1 MSTSETPKLTFDDFQ
16 LSEPVRR
23 AVRDANFTT
32 PTPVQ
37 HAAIPLILQNRDV
50 LATAQTGTGK
60 TAAFTLPMIDRLAGG
75 RARARMP
82 RALILEP
89 VRELALQVQEQV
101 ELFSAHVNLS
111 SELFIG
117 GVNIGPQIKQ
127 ASQSIDI
134 MIATPG
140 RLLDLFDRGVLLL
153 IGVEMLVIDEA
164 DRMLDMGFIP
174 DIERIVA
181 KLPTKRQTVMLSATM
196 PTEVGRIAHR
206 FLQRPARVSV
216 APPSAATEL
225 VDQSLIHCQASAKDR
240 TLRSLLRNH
249 AVETALVFCNRKRT
263 VDDLLKTLRR
273 DGLPVAALH
282 GDMAQPVRLQTMDGF
297 RNGSIRFLVA
307 TDVAGRGLDIQGISH
322 VFNYDVP
329 TQPEDYVHHIGRTGR
344 AGIRGASVTLATPPE
359 RDHIQAIEKLM
370 KFKIPVRDA
379 DASGSIQT
387 GAAGTG
393 RFATRANTSAVARP
407 SERQARS
414 DLPEQGNN
422 AAPARR
428 RAAPIRKKPN
438 EVPAPEP
445 KKLPSWSEKVGRARR
460 QNRDSADRAPP
471 NMVAG
476 SPLRQKPVPRQDAD
490 TRSDRRAGR
499 KAASGT
505 RSFRDT
511 EDVPAFLRAPV
522 PLGD

>member
-1 MSTSETPKLTFDDFQ
+1 MSTSETPTLTFDDFQ

-23 AVRDANFTT
+23 AIRDANFTT

-37 HAAIPLILQNRDV
+37 HAAIPLLLQRRDV

-60 TAAFTLPMIDRLAGG
+60 TAAFTLPLIDRLAGG

-117 GVNIGPQIKQ
+117 GVNIGPQMRQ
-127 ASQSIDI
+127 AAQPIDI

-140 RLLDLFDRGVLLL
+140 RFLDLFDRGALLL

-181 KLPTKRQTVMLSATM
+181 KLPTKRQTVMLAATM
-196 PTEVGRIAHR
+196 PTEIARIAHR
-206 FLQRPARVSV
+206 FLRRPARVSV
-216 APPSAATEL
+216 APPSAPTEL
-225 VDQSLIHCQASAKDR
+225 VDQSLIHCQASAKNR
-240 TLRSLLRNH
+240 TLRSLLRDR

-263 VDDLLKTLRR
+263 VDDLVKTLRR
-273 DGLPVAALH
+273 DGVPVAALH
-282 GDMAQPVRLQTMDGF
+282 GDMSQPVRLQTMDGF

-344 AGIRGASVTLATPPE
+344 AGVRGASVTLATPPE
-359 RDHIQAIEKLM
+359 RDHIQAIEKLINL
-370 KFKIPVRDA
+370 KIPVRDA
-379 DASGSIQT
+379 DASASIQT

-393 RFATRANTSAVARP
+393 RFATRANTSAAATRP
-407 SERQARS
+407 AERQARS
-414 DLPEQGNN
+414 DLPERGDN

-428 RAAPIRKKPN
+428 RAAPNRKKPN
-438 EVPAPEP
+438 EVLAPAP

-460 QNRDSADRAPP
+460 RHRDPADQATSEHGGRKPAPP
-471 NMVAG
+471 E
-476 SPLRQKPVPRQDAD
+476 
-490 TRSDRRAGR
+490 T
-499 KAASGT
+499 GT
-505 RSFRDT
+505 PPGCGHST
-511 EDVPAFLRAPV
+511 
-522 PLGD
+522 

>member
-1 MSTSETPKLTFDDFQ
+1 MTFDDFQ

-37 HAAIPLILQNRDV
+37 IAAIPLLLQRRDV

-117 GVNIGPQIKQ
+117 GVNIGPQIRQ
-127 ASQSIDI
+127 AAQSIDI

-140 RLLDLFDRGVLLL
+140 RLLDLFDRGALLL

-181 KLPTKRQTVMLSATM
+181 KLPTKRQTAMLSATM
-196 PTEVGRIAHR
+196 PTEIGRIAHR

-216 APPSAATEL
+216 APPSATTEL
-225 VDQSLIHCQASAKDR
+225 VDQSLILCQARAKDR
-240 TLRSLLRNH
+240 TLKALLQGR

-263 VDDLLKTLRR
+263 VDDLVKTLRR
-273 DGLPVAALH
+273 DGVPVAALH
-282 GDMAQPVRLQTMDGF
+282 GDMSQPVRLQTMDGF
-297 RNGSIRFLVA
+297 RNGSIRYLVA

-344 AGIRGASVTLATPPE
+344 AGIRGTSVTLATPPE
-359 RDHIQAIEKLM
+359 RDHIQAIEKLINL
-370 KFKIPVRDA
+370 KIPVRDA
-379 DASGSIQT
+379 DGSVSRQT
-387 GAAGTG
+387 PSQAGAAVTG
-393 RFATRANTSAVARP
+393 RFATKATTSAAARP
-407 SERQARS
+407 AERPARSNVSERV
-414 DLPEQGNN
+414 DD
-422 AAPARR
+422 AAPPRR
-428 RAAPIRKKPN
+428 RTAPTRQKPN

-445 KKLPSWSEKVGRARR
+445 KKLTSWSESVGRARR
-460 QNRDSADRAPP
+460 RHRDSGHQASP
-471 NMVAG
+471 NMVAA
-476 SPLRQKPVPRQDAD
+476 SPLSQKPAPRQGADAQ
-490 TRSDRRAGR
+490 SARRTAR
-499 KAASGT
+499 KPASSI
-505 RSFRDT
+505 RSFRDR